1 VCKLGSSIDL
11 FSGLSID
18 KIFEKPGPYYIL
30 YFILMINIT
39 FDILSCDSLKGSLF
53 HGRNS
58 ACTPSKLTMF
68 FSQEAQEKPPSGFL
82 VNIAS
87 SSCPLPVPY
96 SSINSNNYFNY
107 NNDNINP
114 YLFFNLSN
122 FLGNFPLISKPI
134 DHILNEFIE
143 FLSDSPLKTLDF
155 SFISLLVNKIHE
167 VIKLFVHHVP

>member
-1 VCKLGSSIDL
+1 VLFFNELTISVWRVGSSIDL

-30 YFILMINIT
+30 YFIWMINIT
-39 FDILSCDSLKGSLF
+39 LDILSCDSLNGSLF

-68 FSQEAQEKPPSGFL
+68 FSQEAHEKPPSGFL

-96 SSINSNNYFNY
+96 SRINSNNYFNY
-107 NNDNINP
+107 NHYNISPN
-114 YLFFNLSN
+114 LFFNLCD
-122 FLGNFPLISKPI
+122 FLSDLSLISKPI

-143 FLSDSPLKTLDF
+143 FFSDSSLETINLCL
-155 SFISLLVNKIHE
+155 ISLLVY
-167 VIKLFVHHVP
+167 

>member
-1 VCKLGSSIDL
+1 
-11 FSGLSID
+11 
-18 KIFEKPGPYYIL
+18 
-30 YFILMINIT
+30 
-39 FDILSCDSLKGSLF
+39 
-53 HGRNS
+53 
-58 ACTPSKLTMF
+58 MF